1 MKSLKKPCLDCGR
14 LTQPGKSRCPEH
26 SRQVRKSWDRQA
38 VLNRRARM
46 ATGDGG
52 ASRLRYRVNA
62 QGGASCVR
70 CSNYYPAGLI
80 RIDHTLR
87 LADGGLDVDDNVEAM
102 CHLCHRAKTIAEQ
115 RK

>member
-26 SRQVRKSWDRQA
+26 SRQVRKAWDRQA

-46 ATGDGG
+46 SRGDGG

-80 RIDHTLR
+80 RIDHVLR
-87 LADGGLDVDDNVEAM
+87 LADGGLDVDDNVATM
-102 CHLCHRAKTIAEQ
+102 CHHCHQSKTTAEQ